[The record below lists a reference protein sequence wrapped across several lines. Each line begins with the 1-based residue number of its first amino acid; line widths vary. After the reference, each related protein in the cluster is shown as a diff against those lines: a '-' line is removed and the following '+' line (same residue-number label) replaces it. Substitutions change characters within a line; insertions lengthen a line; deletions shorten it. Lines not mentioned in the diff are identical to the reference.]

1 MLPGEQSVQP
11 KRQHEACTMTTCLII
26 SSSSTMFRIWRS
38 IYYKIL
44 LIVVRCSQGD
54 QVGSAVVA
62 VDGGAWHDY
71 QPHVLCHEKKRGR
84 TLMKPAPLAI
94 SSAVSAPRTGT
105 LKLSSTPFHR
115 ESWYSSPMQPPTAAA
130 DDSKM
135 APLRPSCLP
144 KIIHS
149 TAVDAA
155 HPARINAIAPSKVF
169 FPAPG
174 TLVVPHRR
182 PTIPAAGSPKPR
194 TTSPA
199 YAAGR

>member
-1 MLPGEQSVQP
+1 
-11 KRQHEACTMTTCLII
+11 
-26 SSSSTMFRIWRS
+26 MFRIWRS

-71 QPHVLCHEKKRGR
+71 QTHVLCHEKKRGR

-135 APLRPSCLP
+135 APVPQGARGFRWP
-144 KIIHS
+144 KI
-149 TAVDAA
+149 AERLAC
-155 HPARINAIAPSKVF
+155 F
-169 FPAPG
+169 
-174 TLVVPHRR
+174 
-182 PTIPAAGSPKPR
+182 SPK
-194 TTSPA
+194 TNENESEYNA
-199 YAAGR
+199 NNYEY